1 VRVELSIP
9 DIVQRACE
17 GDAEAFRNLVES
29 HWLPLVRFARS
40 IVGESDAED
49 VVQDSFVV
57 AWKKL
62 KALENPESF
71 HPWMMRIVA
80 RRCFRRAGVLGRFLP
95 WIANTGSPEPSVPA
109 ATGEFEV
116 ERILSLLPAR
126 QRAVMHLTV
135 IEGMSD
141 NEIGRALGIRAA
153 SVRSHRRRARQIL
166 ASLLDRPRNRAEE
179 YA

>member
-1 VRVELSIP
+1 VELSS
-9 DIVQRACE
+9 DVVQRACD
-17 GDAEAFRNLVES
+17 GDAEAFRSLVES
-29 HWLPLVRFARS
+29 HWLALVRFARS

-62 KALENPESF
+62 KALENPDSF

-80 RRCFRRAGVLGRFLP
+80 RRCFRRAGLLARFFP
-95 WIANTGSPEPSVPA
+95 WVDLSGMREPSVPPS
-109 ATGEFEV
+109 TGEFEV
-116 ERILSLLPAR
+116 ERILSLLPPR

-141 NEIGRALGIRAA
+141 GEIGRLLGIRAD
-153 SVRSHRRRARQIL
+153 SVRSHRRRARQAL
-166 ASLLDRPRNRAEE
+166 ASMLDARRDSAEE